1 MMFARITKYLAIGI
15 LIVGTLG
22 AFITVDESSL
32 AATVTFISSLVSFVI
47 IYGIGEI
54 VEVLHKIND
63 KQNQRQ

>member
-32 AATVTFISSLVSFVI
+32 AATVTFISPLVSFVI

>member
-32 AATVTFISSLVSFVI
+32 TATVTFISSLVSFVI